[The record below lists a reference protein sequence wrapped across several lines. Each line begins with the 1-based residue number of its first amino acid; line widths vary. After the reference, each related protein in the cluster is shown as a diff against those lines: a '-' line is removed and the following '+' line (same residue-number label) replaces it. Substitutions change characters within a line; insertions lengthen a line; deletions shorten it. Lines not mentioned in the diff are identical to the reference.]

1 MLAEHDLL
9 RSGEGAEMTFVDL
22 LGLDVEREMAGEV
35 LLDGGGIV
43 AEVAA
48 VGLAVDH
55 GIGIGDVGLVD
66 RVELVIHAAALR
78 HGRKSLRRLMLR
90 VVLHMRQQGPCNEAV
105 VEKGKNINQLLSL
118 PSYTH
123 PH

>member
-55 GIGIGDVGLVD
+55 GVRVGDVGLVD
-66 RVELVIHAAALR
+66 GVELVIHAAALR

-90 VVLHMRQQGPCNEAV
+90 VILHMRQQGPCNETL
-105 VEKGKNINQLLSL
+105 ENGNGMKKNTFIKDGERRA
-118 PSYTH
+118 
-123 PH
+123 